1 MDKKK
6 IAIIV
11 LFISVVSL
19 FFYFDVG
26 QYLNLDY
33 IKEQRTAIGEYHN
46 DNPIKTALFYFLCYV
61 LITGVSLP
69 GAGIMTLIGG
79 AIFGLLWGTVLV
91 SFGSML
97 GATIAFLITR
107 YLFHDYIQKRFGQ
120 QLEPINRGVREEG
133 EFYLFTLR
141 LVPIFPFFIINSL
154 MALTPIRTLNF
165 ALVSQIGMLPGTIV
179 FVNAG
184 TQLAKIEAAKDILS
198 PALIFSFIL
207 LGVFPLI
214 AKRVIAFIKR
224 RRQNGDDKT

>member
-33 IKEQRTAIGEYHN
+33 IKEQRTAIGEYHTA
-46 DNPIKTALFYFLCYV
+46 NPIKTALFYFLCYV